1 MEYPTTILNQDGTII
16 DNNIEEQKIISL
28 WRFLFLSFISLGA
41 YEIWWM
47 YKAWRFYQQKDK
59 SDINPVARAIFSI
72 FFINSLLGKILSFA
86 KEKGYSENYS
96 SAGLAT
102 GFIVLN
108 LLSGLPDPFWW
119 ISILSFVFLIPAFT
133 AFNFAKQ
140 NSNEFQVKEQDSFNG
155 RQVAL
160 IVIGAIIWIVVIIG
174 SIEGE

>member
-1 MEYPTTILNQDGTII
+1 MENQTTILNQEGTII
-16 DNNIEEQKIISL
+16 DNDIEEQKIISL
-28 WRFLFLSFISLGA
+28 WRFIFLSVISLGA

-102 GFIVLN
+102 GFIVIN
-108 LLSGLPDPFWW
+108 LLSSLPDPFWV
-119 ISILSFVFLIPAFT
+119 ISILSFLFLIPAFT
-133 AFNFAKQ
+133 AFNFAKL
-140 NSNEFQVKEQDSFNG
+140 NSNDFQVKEQDSFNG
-155 RQVAL
+155 RQIAL
-160 IVIGAIIWIVVIIG
+160 IVIGAILWFIIIIG
-174 SIEGE
+174 LIEGE